1 MPKDVLYQGVLKKCY
16 CDGDCIGNCGGI
28 ANERGRGG
36 PLTRGIVRQIICS
49 DNFVC
54 ILIGENMV
62 NIYEYV
68 DNVWTVYAA
77 NICSESHN
85 IVNCISFS
93 PDGTKLM
100 CVPWRQHHFLMF
112 DVINK
117 EVYIRFS
124 DYTSIGNHMI
134 IGTPLRITSSQKYYC
149 VGYDTSYI
157 ALLNVN
163 IDSHVLRKIKHI
175 TKLIKKSPRTTQEE
189 ESIKIQQIV
198 MSDDNETIAC
208 STWYLVF
215 ILDTK
220 LKVIQK
226 INIESYITRKSS
238 SINLLRFMY
247 FKKSILYSYFEDKI
261 VIYKLGME
269 NPLSIEPT
277 DKNQLNY
284 IERKPSSHG
293 FVPRLNRCGELKVI
307 KQILPYFKP
316 ELDCFKYLRPEA
328 KTVISTIMLID
339 WRLQWQID
347 TKLVS
352 EETHKAITTQVELS
366 TLPTEIWFVILS
378 FCFLN

>member
-1 MPKDVLYQGVLKKCY
+1 MPKGVLYQGVLEKCY
-16 CDGDCIGNCGGI
+16 CDGDCNGNCGGI
-28 ANERGRGG
+28 ANERGRGP
-36 PLTRGIVRQIICS
+36 PLTQKIVRQIICS
-49 DNFVC
+49 GNYVC
-54 ILIGENMV
+54 ILLGENMV
-62 NIYEYV
+62 NIYKCV
-68 DNVWTVYAA
+68 DSEWTVYAA
-77 NICSESHN
+77 NICAESHN
-85 IVNCISFS
+85 TVNCISFS

-100 CVPWRQHHFLMF
+100 CVPWRQHHFLKF

-117 EVYIRFS
+117 KVYIRFS

-134 IGTPLRITSSQKYYC
+134 IGTPLCITSSQKYYC

-163 IDSHVLRKIKHI
+163 IDSPVLRKIKHI
-175 TKLIKKSPRTTQEE
+175 TKLIKKSPSTTQEE
-189 ESIKIQQIV
+189 RTIKIRQIEV
-198 MSDDNETIAC
+198 SDDNETIAC
-208 STWYLVF
+208 STMNLIF

-226 INIESYITRKSS
+226 INIEPYIT
-238 SINLLRFMY
+238 INIWKTIPLRFMY
-247 FKKSILYSYFEDKI
+247 IRNSILYCYFEDKI

-307 KQILPYFKP
+307 KQILPCFKP
-316 ELDCFKYLRPEA
+316 ERECFKYLRLEA

>member
-1 MPKDVLYQGVLKKCY
+1 MLKKCY
-16 CDGDCIGNCGGI
+16 CGGNCGGNCGGI

-36 PLTRGIVRQIICS
+36 PLTRGMVRQIIYS
-49 DNFVC
+49 NNFVC
-54 ILIGENMV
+54 ILIGENTV
-62 NIYEYV
+62 NIYQYV
-68 DNVWTVYAA
+68 DSAWTVYAA
-77 NICSESHN
+77 NICAESHN

-100 CVPWRQHHFLMF
+100 CVPWHKHHFLKF

-124 DYTSIGNHMI
+124 DYTSIGK
-134 IGTPLRITSSQKYYC
+134 PLCITSSQKYYY

-163 IDSHVLRKIKHI
+163 IDSPVLHI
-175 TKLIKKSPRTTQEE
+175 TKLIKKSPSTTQEE
-189 ESIKIQQIV
+189 ESIKIKQIEV
-198 MSDDNETIAC
+198 SDDNETIAC
-208 STWYLVF
+208 STMYLVF
-215 ILDTK
+215 ILDTNLK
-220 LKVIQK
+220 LIQK
-226 INIESYITRKSS
+226 INIKSYITRKSF

-247 FKKSILYSYFEDKI
+247 FRKSILYSYFEDKI
-261 VIYKLGME
+261 VIYKLGMK

-293 FVPRLNRCGELKVI
+293 FVPQLNRYGKLDVI
-307 KQILPYFKP
+307 KQNLPCFKP
-316 ELDCFKYLRPEA
+316 DRESFKYLRLEA

-352 EETHKAITTQVELS
+352 EEIQKAITTQVELS

>member
-1 MPKDVLYQGVLKKCY
+1 MPKGVLYQGLLYQGVLKKCY

-36 PLTRGIVRQIICS
+36 PLIRGMVRQIICS
-49 DNFVC
+49 DNYVC
-54 ILIGENMV
+54 ILLGENMV
-62 NIYEYV
+62 NIYKCV
-68 DNVWTVYAA
+68 DSEWTVYAA
-77 NICSESHN
+77 NICAESHN

-100 CVPWRQHHFLMF
+100 CVPWHKHHFLKF
-112 DVINK
+112 DVINQVELK
-117 EVYIRFS
+117 LLFNE
-124 DYTSIGNHMI
+124 N

-163 IDSHVLRKIKHI
+163 NDNPDLRESPNHT
-175 TKLIKKSPRTTQEE
+175 TKLIKKSPSTYQE

-226 INIESYITRKSS
+226 INIESYITRKSF

-247 FKKSILYSYFEDKI
+247 FMKSKLYSYFEDKI

-269 NPLSIEPT
+269 KPLSIEPT
-277 DKNQLNY
+277 DENQLNY

-307 KQILPYFKP
+307 KQILPCFKP
-316 ELDCFKYLRPEA
+316 ERECFKYLRLEA

-339 WRLQWQID
+339 WRLKWQID

-366 TLPTEIWFVILS
+366 TLPTKIWFVILS